1 MNVKDRS
8 AGRPAARR
16 SLEELR
22 EAIDGLAPIVGAGLT
37 HRLVS
42 EVAEN
47 GQDGLTAREA
57 LSVLTAQLAVLS
69 LVPAPRVA

>member
-1 MNVKDRS
+1 MNVKERS

-16 SLEELR
+16 SLDELR
-22 EAIDGLAPIVGAGLT
+22 EAIEGLAPIVGAGLT

-69 LVPAPRVA
+69 QFQTPRIA

>member
-1 MNVKDRS
+1 MKDAS

-22 EAIDGLAPIVGAGLT
+22 EAIHGLAPIVGDGLT
-37 HRLVS
+37 GRLVAA
-42 EVAEN
+42 VAQN
-47 GQDGLTAREA
+47 GPERLTAREA

-69 LVPAPRVA
+69 QFRPPRVA

>member
-1 MNVKDRS
+1 MKDRS

-16 SLEELR
+16 SLDELR
-22 EAIDGLAPIVGAGLT
+22 EAIEGLAPIVGAGLT
-37 HRLVS
+37 NRLVS

-69 LVPAPRVA
+69 QFREPRIA

>member
-1 MNVKDRS
+1 VKDLP
-8 AGRPAARR
+8 AGSPAARR
-16 SLEELR
+16 SLDELR
-22 EAIDGLAPIVGAGLT
+22 EAIQGLAPIVGAGLT

-42 EVAEN
+42 EVAQD

-69 LVPAPRVA
+69 QFREPRVA